1 MDEAINNLKTIR
13 DFLKR
18 ERSANPVDFALHKLQ
33 DFSRPAACFAV
44 PDRSIQDRFV
54 RQMKNGFFIALRAC
68 FAMSRREMPSQTTGR
83 RDKSFLQ
90 GIFEVSFKRI
100 ALLILTNIAIVV
112 MLGIVLNV
120 VSMLTGLNF
129 GQMAGSS
136 LNMTSLFVFALVVGF
151 AGSIISLLMSKT
163 MARTSM
169 GVQLLNTEN
178 PAPGLEAWL
187 VGVIRQQAD
196 KLGVKMPEV
205 GIYEGEP
212 NAFATGATKNS
223 SMVAVS
229 TGLLQMMNQK
239 EVEAVLAHEMSHVAN
254 GDMVTMTLVQGVMNT
269 FVVFISRVVGWVVD
283 RQILRNE
290 SDGPGAGY
298 FVTSLVLDIAL
309 GFLAGMVVA
318 AFSRHREY
326 RADEGAAR
334 VMGESASMISALQR
348 LGTMQPAE
356 LPASVKGLGISGGIG
371 SLFASHPSIED
382 RIDAL
387 RRIQM

>member
-1 MDEAINNLKTIR
+1 MYSAIRANKRNTVIIMMV
-13 DFLKR
+13 FLLLIGGLG
-18 ERSANPVDFALHKLQ
+18 ALAGYLY
-33 DFSRPAACFAV
+33 DDYFITGLV
-44 PDRSIQDRFV
+44 L
-54 RQMKNGFFIALRAC
+54 FIAIIYALIEY
-68 FAMSRREMPSQTTGR
+68 FAASRMAISMAGGREIKKQDNPT
-83 RDKSFLQ
+83 LW
-90 GIFEVSFKRI
+90 
-100 ALLILTNIAIVV
+100 
-112 MLGIVLNV
+112 NV
-120 VSMLTGLNF
+120 VENLAIAN
-129 GQMAGSS
+129 GQPMPR
-136 LNMTSLFVFALVVGF
+136 VF
-151 AGSIISLLMSKT
+151 IIDDPS
-163 MARTSM
+163 
-169 GVQLLNTEN
+169 
-178 PAPGLEAWL
+178 
-187 VGVIRQQAD
+187 
-196 KLGVKMPEV
+196 
-205 GIYEGEP
+205 P

-334 VMGESASMISALQR
+334 VMGR
-348 LGTMQPAE
+348 RHRQP
-356 LPASVKGLGISGGIG
+356 LC
-371 SLFASHPSIED
+371 FASFD
-382 RIDAL
+382 
-387 RRIQM
+387 